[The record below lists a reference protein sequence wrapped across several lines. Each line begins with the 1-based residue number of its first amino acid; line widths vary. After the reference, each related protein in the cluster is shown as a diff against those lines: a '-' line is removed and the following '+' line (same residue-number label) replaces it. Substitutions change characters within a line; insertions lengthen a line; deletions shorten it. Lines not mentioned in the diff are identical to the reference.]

1 MNAID
6 FKQATIF
13 IVVFAVL
20 ALLINSTRGL
30 GNSRM
35 ASFAP
40 EPVSSSTQT
49 AVQAQQLAAQQ
60 AAQQTA
66 QAAQQAAAAEHTKFL
81 ARYVNGGFTRPT
93 SGRSIALVVAGED
106 GKPNAALT
114 AALARKFQ
122 SPAVHVS
129 TSFFTPEFVADG
141 LFKDAL
147 AESRDVFN
155 KLDLAKSVD
164 ALVLAREDVQYAQN
178 PALDNVTTATIQLDV
193 IVVPVS
199 GQGERSSW
207 TFTANGPG
215 FSNPV
220 AKKATE
226 ERLLKQ
232 IANDTKMSLP

>member
-6 FKQATIF
+6 SKQATIF

-60 AAQQTA
+60 AAQ
-66 QAAQQAAAAEHTKFL
+66 AAQQAAAAEHANFL

-93 SGRSIALVVAGED
+93 SGRSVALVVASED

-114 AALARKFQ
+114 AALTRKFQ
-122 SPAVHVS
+122 SSAVQVS

-147 AESRDVFN
+147 AGPRDMFN

-193 IVVPVS
+193 SVVPVS
-199 GQGERSSW
+199 AQGESSSW

-220 AKKATE
+220 ARKAAE

-232 IANDTKMSLP
+232 IANDTKMSLN